1 MKNQAINIG
10 LSVKERT
17 GVCNILNT
25 LLADET
31 LLYLKTR
38 KHHWN
43 VTGKDFSELHVLFEA
58 QYTELELAIDAIAER
73 IRKLGGNATGTLK
86 EYASNS
92 RLKEQ
97 PGKYPAALVMI
108 EELLNDQES
117 IIRHLR
123 QDIDKTDK
131 TFHDAVTTD
140 FLTGLMGQHE
150 KMAWMLRS
158 YIS

>member
-1 MKNQAINIG
+1 
-10 LSVKERT
+10 
-17 GVCNILNT
+17 
-25 LLADET
+25 
-31 LLYLKTR
+31 
-38 KHHWN
+38 
-43 VTGKDFSELHVLFEA
+43 
-58 QYTELELAIDAIAER
+58 
-73 IRKLGGNATGTLK
+73 
-86 EYASNS
+86 
-92 RLKEQ
+92 
-97 PGKYPAALVMI
+97 MI
-108 EELLNDQES
+108 EELLDDQES